1 MAFPRPHRPGFAL
14 PAITP
19 PSHYVQGLLRR
30 RAAAPDRVKRWALI
44 SVFRPTLASQV
55 PDFRAAGSL
64 SGRADTVLRVALE
77 KMGIEFLNHGSPGV
91 RLRNGGARGDAAA
104 SIKIENLNA
113 ENDE

>member
-1 MAFPRPHRPGFAL
+1 
-14 PAITP
+14 
-19 PSHYVQGLLRR
+19 VQGLLRR
-30 RAAAPDRVKRWALI
+30 RTAAADRVKRWALI
-44 SVFRPTLASQV
+44 SDFRPVLASQV
-55 PDFRAAGSL
+55 RDFCAAGSL
-64 SGRADTVLRVALE
+64 SGRADTVLGVQIALE

>member
-1 MAFPRPHRPGFAL
+1 
-14 PAITP
+14 
-19 PSHYVQGLLRR
+19 VQGLLRR

-44 SVFRPTLASQV
+44 SVFRPALASQV

-64 SGRADTVLRVALE
+64 SGRADTVLRVQIALE
-77 KMGIEFLNHGSPGV
+77 KMGIEFLNHSSPGV

-104 SIKIENLNA
+104 SIKIKNLNA